1 VEFLLVLA
9 VLLIVVAVVLSPL
22 RREWTGRPDEELAQA
37 DVEDQHELSDLADL
51 EAARDAKYREIRDAE
66 LDRRTGKLSE
76 DDFEAID
83 GTLRS
88 EAIEILR
95 AIDHAK
101 DRRAATIVER

>member
-9 VLLIVVAVVLSPL
+9 VVLVVVAVVMSPL
-22 RREWTGRPDEELAQA
+22 RGEWTGRPHREAAPA
-37 DVEDQHELSDLADL
+37 DLEDQHELSELADL

-66 LDRRTGKLSE
+66 LDLRTGKLSE
-76 DDFEAID
+76 EDFESID

-95 AIDHAK
+95 AIDDAK
-101 DRRAATIVER
+101 DRQAATIVER

>member
-9 VLLIVVAVVLSPL
+9 VVLVVVAVVMSPL
-22 RREWTGRPDEELAQA
+22 RREWTGRPGTEPASADGGDE
-37 DVEDQHELSDLADL
+37 HELSELAEL
-51 EAARDAKYREIRDAE
+51 EAARDAKYREIRDAD

-76 DDFEAID
+76 EDFDAID

-101 DRRAATIVER
+101 DRRAATIGDR

>member
-1 VEFLLVLA
+1 MLA
-9 VLLIVVAVVLSPL
+9 VLLVVVAVVMSPL
-22 RREWTGRPDEELAQA
+22 RSEWTARPGTEHGSADREGERELDELA
-37 DVEDQHELSDLADL
+37 EL
-51 EAARDAKYREIRDAE
+51 EAARDAKYREIRDAD

-76 DDFEAID
+76 EDFEAID

-101 DRRAATIVER
+101 DRQAATIDGR

>member
-9 VLLIVVAVVLSPL
+9 ILLIVVAVVTWPL
-22 RREWTGRPDEELAQA
+22 RREWMAREGEEPERFDREQEHRLSELA
-37 DVEDQHELSDLADL
+37 EL

-95 AIDHAK
+95 AID
-101 DRRAATIVER
+101 RANDGQTATIGDR

>member
-1 VEFLLVLA
+1 
-9 VLLIVVAVVLSPL
+9 
-22 RREWTGRPDEELAQA
+22 
-37 DVEDQHELSDLADL
+37 VEDQHELSDLADL

-95 AIDHAK
+95 AIDDAK
-101 DRRAATIVER
+101 DRQAATIVER